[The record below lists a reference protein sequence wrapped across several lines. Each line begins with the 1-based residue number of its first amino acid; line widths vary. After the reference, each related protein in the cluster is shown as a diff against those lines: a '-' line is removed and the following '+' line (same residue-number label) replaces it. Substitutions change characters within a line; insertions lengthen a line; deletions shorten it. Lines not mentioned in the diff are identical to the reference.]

1 MDAIATNALPPMA
14 PETARTLRYSII
26 EGSATTI
33 FFSWTSGAVLMAYLL
48 YMGATPFQLSI
59 AGCVP
64 FLAQASAPAG
74 GFLLA
79 LFPRP
84 KLLTTLLAMVGRV
97 LWLLPALLPMFY
109 LGGDGAAN
117 YFLLLLMVSW
127 FIQASAGPVWSTW
140 MSRVVPGE
148 RRGRYFGLRN
158 GICAVVGLGAN
169 MVAGL
174 VLDALHAPASY
185 QVLIFAGT
193 IFALVGVGLLQTHHE
208 PVIDEPGR
216 VMRPKEMFIVPLRD
230 KNFRRYLALA
240 SFWTTSVLLGMSL
253 FIPYLIQY
261 IGMNFLQIAIFQA
274 IVAISVLISGPLWGR
289 MADKYG
295 NRSVL
300 AINIFMAGTL
310 PMTCWIL
317 ARPGDL
323 FLVYLGGFFE
333 GIAGGA
339 IGAAMFNL
347 SLVTAPEKHRPAY
360 LGLLALI
367 AGVIG
372 FVGGS
377 MAGPLLGVFQQ
388 MEFTIREVEFG
399 AWQWLFFFSA
409 IGRIASSFLV
419 RSVRESHSWRTR
431 DVIRVFIPWRLL
443 PFGWRG

>member
-1 MDAIATNALPPMA
+1 
-14 PETARTLRYSII
+14 
-26 EGSATTI
+26 
-33 FFSWTSGAVLMAYLL
+33 MAYLI

-84 KLLTTLLAMVGRV
+84 RLLTTILATFGRI
-97 LWLLPALLPMFY
+97 LWIIPALLPLFY
-109 LGGDGAAN
+109 LGGEGAAI
-117 YFLLLLMVSW
+117 YFILLMIVSW
-127 FIQASAGPVWSTW
+127 FFQASAGPVWSTW

-158 GICAVVGLGAN
+158 GICAVVGLLAN
-169 MVAGL
+169 LVAGV
-174 VLDALHAPASY
+174 VLDALAAPTSY
-185 QVLIFAGT
+185 RLLVLAAT
-193 IFALVGVGLLQTHHE
+193 IFAMIGVLLLQTHHE

-216 VMRPKEMFIVPLRD
+216 VMKPREMFLVPLQD

-240 SFWTTSVLLGMSL
+240 TTWTVSVLLGMTL
-253 FIPYLIQY
+253 FIPFLIQY
-261 IGMNFLQIAIFQA
+261 IGMSFVQIAIFQA
-274 IVAISVLISGPLWGR
+274 IVALSVLASGPIWGR

-295 NRSVL
+295 NKSVL

-310 PMTCWIL
+310 PMTCWIM

-333 GIAGGA
+333 GVAAGA

-377 MAGPLLGVFQQ
+377 LAGPLLGVFERI
-388 MEFTIREVEFG
+388 EFSVNNVEFG
-399 AWQWLFFFSA
+399 PWQLLFIASA
-409 IGRIASSFLV
+409 LGRIATSFLV
-419 RSVRESHSWRTR
+419 RSVRETHSWRTR
-431 DVIRVFIPWRLL
+431 DVIRIFLPWRIL
-443 PFGWRG
+443 PFGWRS